1 MRNSIAKRQYPL
13 AQPSKARKMT
23 SVDQAIVDTCARLF
37 TDHCPPS
44 VVNETENGTWPAQ
57 LWRVV
62 EDTGLTLAWIPEEH
76 AGAGASLADGF
87 AIARTAAEYAVP
99 LPLAE
104 TLLGGWLLT
113 QADLSSPQGPMAIAP
128 LTHQS
133 SFRLDD
139 NGAVSGT
146 ASRIPF
152 ASSAVHIAAVVDDDS
167 GSHEHVALLR
177 AADCD
182 VNPGRSL
189 AGEPQDQIEAGHVEP
204 IRIGPIEH
212 GGLERMIQMGAV
224 MRSQQMAGAMT
235 RVLQQ
240 CIQYARDREQFGRP
254 IGRFQAVQHN
264 IAMLAAETAAAGS
277 AADAA
282 VKAIDRYGLDDP
294 RTKIAVA
301 SGKIRS
307 GEAAG
312 NGAAIAH
319 QVHGAMGYTHEYS
332 LHQSTRRL
340 WAWRDDFGPESL
352 WAGRLGRQVTAAG
365 DSELWPALADI

>member
-1 MRNSIAKRQYPL
+1 
-13 AQPSKARKMT
+13 
-23 SVDQAIVDTCARLF
+23 
-37 TDHCPPS
+37 
-44 VVNETENGTWPAQ
+44 
-57 LWRVV
+57 
-62 EDTGLTLAWIPEEH
+62 
-76 AGAGASLADGF
+76 
-87 AIARTAAEYAVP
+87 
-99 LPLAE
+99 
-104 TLLGGWLLT
+104 
-113 QADLSSPQGPMAIAP
+113 
-128 LTHQS
+128 
-133 SFRLDD
+133 
-139 NGAVSGT
+139 
-146 ASRIPF
+146 
-152 ASSAVHIAAVVDDDS
+152 
-167 GSHEHVALLR
+167 
-177 AADCD
+177 
-182 VNPGRSL
+182 
-189 AGEPQDQIEAGHVEP
+189 
-204 IRIGPIEH
+204 
-212 GGLERMIQMGAV
+212 MIQMGAV

-312 NGAAIAH
+312 SGAAIAH

-352 WAGRLGRQVTAAG
+352 WAGRLGRQVAAAG
-365 DSELWPALADI
+365 DSELWPALADF